1 VHNISPHV
9 TIVISSATLSVL
21 QGPKGE
27 LQRSL
32 PNLVTVEKVDGN
44 IISVKRVNET
54 RQANQLH
61 GLARTLV
68 SNMVVGVS
76 DGFTKTLSM
85 IGVGYRAAVNGNN
98 LTLSLGYS
106 HPVEMPVPKGLEV
119 TVEKNTTILVSG
131 FDRNWSDSSLQISGL
146 SANPNLIRAREY
158 AMQTSMYAARKAS
171 AESKCI

>member
-131 FDRNWSDSSLQISGL
+131 FDKELVGQFAADIRSKREPEPYKGKGVRY
-146 SANPNLIRAREY
+146 ANEY
-158 AMQTSMYAARKAS
+158 VRRK
-171 AESKCI
+171 EGKRGK

>member
-1 VHNISPHV
+1 MHNISPHV

-131 FDRNWSDSSLQISGL
+131 FDKELVGQFAADIRSKREPEPYKGKGVRY
-146 SANPNLIRAREY
+146 ANEY
-158 AMQTSMYAARKAS
+158 VRRK
-171 AESKCI
+171 EGKRGK